1 MSLLI
6 AKESFGGSVN
16 KLEMNLTITG
26 SSGFIG
32 QNLLQYLK
40 NYQVT
45 ELTRQQLNNPTIE
58 QLSNSEAIIHL
69 AGKAHDLKKTSNLD
83 EYYQVNFELTKKL
96 YDAFLKSDAKKF
108 IFISSVKASA
118 DSVNGILT
126 EENEPNP
133 QTDYGKSKLMA
144 EQYIQAQELPVGKS
158 YYILRPCMIHGPGN
172 KGNLNL
178 LYQFVQ
184 KGIPYPLATFENKR
198 SFLSIENLCFVIQ
211 QLLKKDI
218 KSGVYN
224 VADDEVLSTNDVVK
238 ILAQASHK
246 KAKLWKIPSTFIKK
260 LANVGDVLR
269 LPLNSERLQ
278 KLTESYV
285 VSNAKIKAAL
295 QISLPVNT
303 AEGLMITAKSFST
316 PTLGPK

>member
-1 MSLLI
+1 MHKQ
-6 AKESFGGSVN
+6 AVV
-16 KLEMNLTITG
+16 ITG
-26 SSGFIG
+26 SSGFVG

-45 ELTRQQLNNPTIE
+45 GLNRQQLTNPTPDSYRDE
-58 QLSNSEAIIHL
+58 QFNHSEAIIHL
-69 AGKAHDLKKTSNLD
+69 AGKAHDLKKTSNPD
-83 EYYQVNFELTKKL
+83 EYYQVNYELTKKL

-108 IFISSVKASA
+108 IFISSVKAAA
-118 DSVNGILT
+118 DSVDGMLT
-126 EENEPNP
+126 EEHEPSP

-144 EQYIQAQELPVGKS
+144 EQYIQAQELPEGKS

-184 KGIPYPLATFENKR
+184 KGIPYPLAAFENKR
-198 SFLSIENLCFVIQ
+198 SFLSIENLSFVIE

-224 VADDEVLSTNDVVK
+224 VADDEALSTNEVVK

-246 KAKLWKIPSTFIKK
+246 KAKLWKIPSTFIKM

-295 QISLPVNT
+295 EISLPVNT
-303 AEGLMITAKSFST
+303 TEGLMITAKSFST